1 MGRKGRDVFD
11 FDAPRFTDFARPR
24 YRGTKRLLD
33 QLVLKQRPEGDPET
47 WPSGAGDASSDTSSD
62 GWFDRVHQSHEPSSP
77 MSPPGALI
85 SPERPSR
92 PASSRPSTLQRAHQT
107 PSRLMDACPTSYIS
121 PNISLRKPLPTGLRA
136 KPLRI
141 IPSQQGRDFSMS
153 SAMLSRSS
161 MHSSL
166 SSAFA
171 AHPSS
176 ALANASEII
185 SDARSDHG
193 MDFEYQRDLYEYQAL
208 TPRLVASPI
217 SKFFVAMQ
225 KPDEEEEG
233 SSDAGETGYA
243 SETGYAG
250 ERGYAGEMSY
260 VEAAAHVKAAA
271 YAGRGLVQSWAEHSG
286 ADSDADSGADRDAD
300 RDMEMRPPPSS
311 VLLSDDNW
319 TTLGSSL
326 PSLEAWISTSNLESP
341 PHISLPPDQ
350 PELDTAPGLNG
361 GLRKFG
367 MAARATRVQVAA
379 DAPLTS
385 INPSPTLKRVKTE
398 ATRTEAPPV
407 RSTSSKA
414 VKIEDLKKILAE
426 HNQRLRPR
434 RRL

>member
-1 MGRKGRDVFD
+1 MGQKGRDVFD

-47 WPSGAGDASSDTSSD
+47 WPGGAADASSDTSSD
-62 GWFDRVHQSHEPSSP
+62 GWFDREHQSHEPSSP

-171 AHPSS
+171 VHPSS
-176 ALANASEII
+176 ALANASEFI

-225 KPDEEEEG
+225 KPDEEEG
-233 SSDAGETGYA
+233 SSDAGEASYA
-243 SETGYAG
+243 GETGYTG
-250 ERGYAGEMSY
+250 ETSH
-260 VEAAAHVKAAA
+260 VEAAAHAKAAA
-271 YAGRGLVQSWAEHSG
+271 YAGRGLVQSWAEHS
-286 ADSDADSGADRDAD
+286 DAD
-300 RDMEMRPPPSS
+300 RDTEMRPSPSS

-341 PHISLPPDQ
+341 PHINLPPDQ

-398 ATRTEAPPV
+398 ATRTEAPPA